1 MPGNRR
7 RRDDDAVD
15 ALHRA
20 LPTAGPVAVAALGL
34 AANVAAASLYAD
46 AAPYLGF
53 LDLVR
58 TALPGVALAAA
69 AVAVAV
75 LGRGG
80 AGPMVLAAGSLVAAA
95 PSLSVG
101 LAQRSTAWV
110 LVGAVGYLAVPAVVL
125 AALLFP
131 SGRLFGKVRQAVGA
145 LVVLLGVA
153 ICLVQAVAYNPGGW
167 GWCRCLGN
175 PLASLGIGSAG
186 YPELADRL
194 VLVDMAAVA
203 AGLAGF
209 WAARPRRLRGLPA
222 AFAAAFTVLAIS
234 WLAADVSLLGSAGAA
249 PAAVRGTR
257 DATLVLLP
265 ALYAAGFAT
274 HRPSRS
280 HVADLLLAVRDDVR
294 PRHLQS
300 LVARA
305 IGDPGAVVAW
315 WDPARAGFRDHAD
328 RLVDVPTHGVLR
340 VEAEGRPIAVVL
352 AERIDLVDSG
362 VRDSVAQALLLAAEN
377 RRLTAELRAS
387 LEQVR
392 DSRARIVAAGDD
404 TRRRI
409 ERDLHDGAQQL
420 LISTGIKLNLAAA
433 RAGESD
439 AALSDAL
446 DDAAVELNRALV
458 ELRNLA
464 SGIAPASLVHGDLES
479 ALLELALHSAV
490 PTTVSV
496 TGTVGPDEG
505 AAATAYFVVAECLT
519 NIVKHAGATNSSVT
533 VELDDPLHVT
543 VADDGRGGASLDGAG
558 AGTGLRGLVDRVEAR
573 GGWLELVSGPDGT
586 TVTATVPARQPSG
599 DPDVVTQ

>member
-1 MPGNRR
+1 MSEACRGG
-7 RRDDDAVD
+7 DDEAVHVR
-15 ALHRA
+15 HRA
-20 LPTAGPVAVAALGL
+20 LSTGAAVALAAVGL
-34 AANVAAASLYAD
+34 AANVAAAALYAD
-46 AAPYLGF
+46 AAPYVGF

-58 TALPGVALAAA
+58 TALPGMALAAA
-69 AVAVAV
+69 AMAVAV

-80 AGPMVLAAGSLVAAA
+80 AGPMVLAAGSLVSAA

-131 SGRLFGKVRQAVGA
+131 TGRLLGDVRQAVAA

-153 ICLVQAVAYNPGGW
+153 ICLVQAVAYDPGGW

-175 PLASLGIGSAG
+175 PLAILGTGAAG

-203 AGLAGF
+203 AGLVGF
-209 WAARPRRLRGLPA
+209 WAARPRWLRGLPA
-222 AFAAAFTVLAIS
+222 AFAATFTVLALS
-234 WLAADVSLLGSAGAA
+234 WLAADVVAPRLGRRGSRGRASVLAMRRWCCCRRCMPPDS
-249 PAAVRGTR
+249 PA
-257 DATLVLLP
+257 
-265 ALYAAGFAT
+265 
-274 HRPSRS
+274 HRPSRA
-280 HVADLLLAVRDDVR
+280 HVADLLLAVRDEVR

-315 WDPARAGFRDHAD
+315 WDPARADFRDHAD
-328 RLVDVPTHGVLR
+328 RLVDVPDHGVLR

-433 RAGESD
+433 RAGEGD
-439 AALSDAL
+439 AALAGAL
-446 DDAAVELNRALV
+446 DEAAAELGRALV

-479 ALLELALHSAV
+479 ALRELALHSAV

-496 TGTVGPDEG
+496 NGAVGPDEG
-505 AAATAYFVVAECLT
+505 VAATAYFVVAECLT
-519 NIVKHAGATNSSVT
+519 NIAKHAGATHSSVT
-533 VELDDPLHVT
+533 VELDDPLRVT
-543 VADDGRGGASLDGAG
+543 IADDGRGGATLDG

>member
-1 MPGNRR
+1 MCG
-7 RRDDDAVD
+7 
-15 ALHRA
+15 HRA
-20 LPTAGPVAVAALGL
+20 LSTGAAVALAAVGL
-34 AANVAAASLYAD
+34 AANVAAVALYAD
-46 AAPYLGF
+46 TAPYLGF

-80 AGPMVLAAGSLVAAA
+80 AGPMVLAAGSLFFAA
-95 PSLSVG
+95 PSLSLG

-131 SGRLFGKVRQAVGA
+131 TGRLLGRGRRAAGA

-153 ICLVQAVAYNPGGW
+153 ICLVQAMTYDPGGW

-175 PLASLGIGSAG
+175 PVAILGPGAAG

-194 VLVDMAAVA
+194 VLVQMAAVT
-203 AGLAGF
+203 AGLVGF

-222 AFAAAFTVLAIS
+222 AFAATFTGLGLC
-234 WLAADVSLLGSAGAA
+234 WLAADLALLGSAGSV
-249 PAAVRGTR
+249 PAAVLDTR
-257 DATLVLLP
+257 DAALVLLP

-274 HRPSRS
+274 HRPSRA
-280 HVADLLLAVRDDVR
+280 HVADLLLAVRDEVR
-294 PRHLQS
+294 PRQLQS
-300 LVARA
+300 LAARA

-315 WDPARAGFRDHAD
+315 WDPARADFRDHAD
-328 RLVDVPTHGVLR
+328 RLVDVPDHGVLR

-404 TRRRI
+404 TRRRF

-433 RAGESD
+433 RAGEGD
-439 AALSDAL
+439 AALAGAL
-446 DDAAVELNRALV
+446 DDAAAELGRALV

-464 SGIAPASLVHGDLES
+464 SGLAPASLMHGDLES
-479 ALLELALHSAV
+479 ALRELALHSAV

-496 TGTVGPDEG
+496 NGTVRPDERM
-505 AAATAYFVVAECLT
+505 AATAYFVVAECLT
-519 NIVKHAGATNSSVT
+519 NIAKHAGATNSSIA
-533 VELDDPLHVT
+533 VELDDPLRVT
-543 VADDGRGGASLDGAG
+543 IADDGRGGATLDGAG
-558 AGTGLRGLVDRVEAR
+558 HRAAWPRGPRRGERWVAPARLGTG
-573 GGWLELVSGPDGT
+573 WHDGHRNGT
-586 TVTATVPARQPSG
+586 RDAPE
-599 DPDVVTQ
+599 